1 MAFSLE
7 HNPFSPHSEH
17 GIGEIWRTETIL
29 STGDA
34 FHIIFV
40 AETKSKSVSLKSLGI
55 EGILID
61 MKHRLTLFLTQNVI
75 YFQTLQMENIVFQK

>member
-55 EGILID
+55 EGILINL
-61 MKHRLTLFLTQNVI
+61 KHRLTQNVI